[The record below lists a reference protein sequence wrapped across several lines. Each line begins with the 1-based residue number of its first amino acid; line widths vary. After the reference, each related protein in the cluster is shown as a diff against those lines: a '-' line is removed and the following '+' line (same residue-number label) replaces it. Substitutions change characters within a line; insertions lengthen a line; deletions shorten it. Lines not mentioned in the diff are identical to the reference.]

1 MQTVK
6 RETGIGNRRTTG
18 YGPRI
23 TENGQLKMNQTLL
36 LPHGAIQLPAFL
48 PDGTQGVVRGVDAQ
62 DLRACG
68 VQAVQMNAYHL
79 MQKPGSSTIQ
89 ALGGLHRMTGWA
101 GPIFTDS
108 GGFQVY
114 SLIRQNPK
122 SGAITDKGATFRVE
136 ERKYNLTPEK
146 SVQLQ
151 MGYGA
156 DVVICLDDCTH
167 VDAPRAEQEQSV
179 ARTVAWARRCKLEFT
194 KLAEQKGLTAVTMP
208 KLVAVVQG
216 GGLPDLRRRCA
227 EQLLEIGFDGYG
239 YGGWPLDGEGKLL
252 AEMLGLV
259 RELIPPQFT
268 AHALGVG
275 HPQNVAA
282 CVGMGYE
289 LFDST
294 MPTRDARHGRLYTF
308 TSDPARLPQT
318 GDFSRYVYVQ
328 DDKHIKRSAPIS
340 EFCDCPT
347 CQHYTLGYLHHLYKI
362 GDTLYQRLAT
372 LHNLRFMMQ
381 LMVGLRGNR
390 NTEKRGGSAA
400 RAEGR

>member
-1 MQTVK
+1 MK
-6 RETGIGNRRTTG
+6 R
-18 YGPRI
+18 
-23 TENGQLKMNQTLL
+23 QTLD
-36 LPHGAIQLPAFL
+36 LPHGSIQLPAFL

-62 DLRACG
+62 DLQACG
-68 VQAVQMNAYHL
+68 IQAVQMNAYHL

-114 SLIRQNPK
+114 SLIHQNPK
-122 SGAITDKGATFRVE
+122 SGSITDKGATFRVE
-136 ERKYNLTPEK
+136 ERKFNLTPEK

-156 DVVICLDDCTH
+156 DVVICFDDCTH
-167 VDAPRAEQEQSV
+167 VDAPYAAQIQSV
-179 ARTVAWARRCKLEFT
+179 ARTVAWARRCKTEFV
-194 KLAEQKGLTAVTMP
+194 KLAEQKRLATVDMP

-216 GGLPDLRRRCA
+216 GGLPDLRRQCA

-239 YGGWPLDGEGKLL
+239 YGGWPLDGEGQLL
-252 AEMLGLV
+252 EEMLALV

-268 AHALGVG
+268 LHALGVG
-275 HPQNVAA
+275 HPANVTA
-282 CVGMGYE
+282 CVAMGYE

-294 MPTRDARHGRLYTF
+294 MPTRDGRHGRLYAYTV
-308 TSDPARLPQT
+308 DPMASTLT
-318 GDFSRYVYVQ
+318 GDFFRYTYIK
-328 DDKHIKRSAPIS
+328 DKKHIKENGPIS
-340 EFCDCPT
+340 EFCDCAV
-347 CQHYTLGYLHHLYKI
+347 CQRYSLGYLHHLFKV

-381 LMVGLRGNR
+381 LMAGLRKER
-390 NTEKRGGSAA
+390 NTEKCGGGTEH
-400 RAEGR
+400 AERE

>member
-1 MQTVK
+1 
-6 RETGIGNRRTTG
+6 
-18 YGPRI
+18 
-23 TENGQLKMNQTLL
+23 MNQTLL
-36 LPHGAIQLPAFL
+36 LPHGVIQLPAFL

-68 VQAVQMNAYHL
+68 VQAVQMNVYHL

-89 ALGGLHRMTGWA
+89 ALGGLHHMTGWQR
-101 GPIFTDS
+101 PIFTDS

-114 SLIRQNPK
+114 SLLRQNAK
-122 SGAITDKGATFRVE
+122 NGSIGDKGATFRIE
-136 ERKYNLTPEK
+136 GHKFNLTPEK

-151 MGYGA
+151 MAYGA

-167 VDAPRAEQEQSV
+167 VDAPLSEQVQSV
-179 ARTVAWARRCKLEFT
+179 QRTVAWARRCKAEFER
-194 KLAEQKGLTAVTMP
+194 LVAQKGLTAVQKP

-216 GGLPDLRRRCA
+216 GGLPELRRQCA
-227 EQLLEIGFDGYG
+227 GQLLEIGFDGYG
-239 YGGWPLDGEGKLL
+239 YGGWPLDSEGKLL
-252 AEMLGLV
+252 TEMLALV

-268 AHALGVG
+268 LHALGVG
-275 HPQNVAA
+275 HPANVAA
-282 CVGMGYE
+282 CVAMGYE

-294 MPTRDARHGRLYTF
+294 MPTKDARHGRLYAF
-308 TSDPARLPQT
+308 TSDPAHLRQT
-318 GDFSRYVYVQ
+318 GEFFRYIYVQ
-328 DDKHIKRSAPIS
+328 DEKHIKRNAPIS

-381 LMVGLRGNR
+381 LMAGLKDAPAIQKAP
-390 NTEKRGGSAA
+390 KRSLSSPS
-400 RAEGR
+400 

>member
-1 MQTVK
+1 
-6 RETGIGNRRTTG
+6 
-18 YGPRI
+18 
-23 TENGQLKMNQTLL
+23 MNQILQ
-36 LPHGAIQLPAFL
+36 LPHGSIQLPAFL

-68 VQAVQMNAYHL
+68 IQAVQMNAYHL

-89 ALGGLHRMTGWA
+89 ALGGLHHMAGWN

-114 SLIRQNPK
+114 SLLRQNSK
-122 SGAITDKGATFRVE
+122 SGSITDKGATFRIE
-136 ERKYNLTPEK
+136 EHKFNLTPEK

-151 MGYGA
+151 MSYGA
-156 DVVICLDDCTH
+156 DVVICFDDCTH
-167 VDAPRAEQEQSV
+167 VDAPHAEQVQSV
-179 ARTVAWARRCKLEFT
+179 QRTVAWARRCKLEFT
-194 KLAEQKGLTAVTMP
+194 KLTTQKRLAAHEMP

-216 GGLPDLRRRCA
+216 GGAPELRRQCA

-239 YGGWPLDGEGKLL
+239 YGGWPLDAEGNLL
-252 AEMLGLV
+252 TEMVGLV

-268 AHALGVG
+268 VHALGVG
-275 HPQNVAA
+275 HPANVAA
-282 CVGMGYE
+282 CAAMGYE

-308 TSDPARLPQT
+308 TVDPTQSRLS
-318 GDFSRYVYVQ
+318 GDFFRYIYIK
-328 DDKHIKRSAPIS
+328 DDKHIKRNAPIS
-340 EFCDCPT
+340 EFCDCPA
-347 CQHYTLGYLHHLYKI
+347 CQHYTLGYMHHLYKV

-381 LMVGLRGNR
+381 LMMALRR
-390 NTEKRGGSAA
+390 EHTTSLV
-400 RAEGR
+400 